1 MATALPSQA
10 VLTPFTVR
18 HPQRQLRT
26 IGSIEHDNGPRI
38 PKAWVVEARPLRRG
52 VGPIH
57 PSLVFWCCRHGGD
70 RISWHSAASD
80 NRSSQKQFNQ
90 GGVRPLGFCFR
101 RQSEV
106 FPLWVMNRHRVT
118 SASCPLFRPKRTFIG
133 AVYTSALCHKR
144 TSNGSVPDFTL
155 GAMKASPAAGRR
167 RRCRSP
173 DRKRSCL
180 APQERQVGP

>member
-18 HPQRQLRT
+18 RPQRQLRT
-26 IGSIEHDNGPRI
+26 IGSIEHDNGPRVR
-38 PKAWVVEARPLRRG
+38 KAWVVDVGLCARGLDLSTRALCFG
-52 VGPIH
+52 VFGM
-57 PSLVFWCCRHGGD
+57 GGD

-106 FPLWVMNRHRVT
+106 FPLWVK
-118 SASCPLFRPKRTFIG
+118 S
-133 AVYTSALCHKR
+133 
-144 TSNGSVPDFTL
+144 
-155 GAMKASPAAGRR
+155 
-167 RRCRSP
+167 
-173 DRKRSCL
+173 
-180 APQERQVGP
+180 

>member
-38 PKAWVVEARPLRRG
+38 RKAWVVEARPLRRG

-106 FPLWVMNRHRVT
+106 CPLWVISRHRVT
-118 SASCPLFRPKRTFIG
+118 SASCPLFPSKRTFIS
-133 AVYTSALCHKR
+133 AVCTSALCQWP
-144 TSNGSVPDFTL
+144 TSRI
-155 GAMKASPAAGRR
+155 ASFSFRGG
-167 RRCRSP
+167 
-173 DRKRSCL
+173 
-180 APQERQVGP
+180 GPPTSSSACGQP